1 VSGPITPHD
10 RSATEQGSARVCGRW
25 CEIPPGT
32 FIMGNEG
39 PDAVPGDGEGPTR
52 SVSLDGFRIAS
63 TTVTN
68 AEFADFVRATR
79 YITDAETQG
88 TSFVFYLQVD
98 ELVRKAARQVVSG
111 LP

>member
-1 VSGPITPHD
+1 
-10 RSATEQGSARVCGRW
+10 
-25 CEIPPGT
+25 
-32 FIMGNEG
+32 MGNEG